1 MRVNSNNSRATE
13 VDSNERNSNKSR
25 YIEVNR
31 NFKEGTQE
39 LWKKIKQVRGKNT
52 GNARM

>member
-1 MRVNSNNSRATE
+1 MK
-13 VDSNERNSNKSR
+13 KSR
-25 YIEVNR
+25 YIEVDH
-31 NFKEGTQE
+31 NFKKGTGE